1 MQHNVKDFIV
11 IAPANQGKAA
21 EWAAE
26 RLSLYLEAH
35 FPLYRFR
42 IEPFGPLSS
51 DDEFTVVPIM
61 NEMPEPGDERQDH
74 DGFAILHLD
83 PMALMEIRGVL
94 RAFDLAGKVAN

>member
-1 MQHNVKDFIV
+1 MQHSVKDFIV
-11 IAPANQGKAA
+11 IAPANQGKAT

-42 IEPFGPLSS
+42 IEPFGPLSG

-61 NEMPEPGDERQDH
+61 NKLPEPGEEPRA
-74 DGFAILHLD
+74 DGAMTMCHLD
-83 PMALMEIRGVL
+83 PMAVMEIQSIL
-94 RAFDLAGKVAN
+94 RAFDLSRLQ

>member
-1 MQHNVKDFIV
+1 MQHNVRDFIV
-11 IAPANQGKAA
+11 IAPTNQGKAA

-61 NEMPEPGDERQDH
+61 NKLPEPGEKPAA
-74 DGFAILHLD
+74 DGSMTMCHLD
-83 PMALMEIRGVL
+83 PMALMEIRSVL
-94 RAFDLAGKVAN
+94 RDFDLAGVTAH